1 MTLKPREKE
10 EWEPF
15 QKLPKDLQQKVKKYK
30 SYIQRKTDYI
40 DAENLLN
47 NLPKELRRNI
57 KRELCWNLLSVVT
70 DEYVF
75 LTRKPFDVIMDHLC
89 DCVKPTFLTEHT
101 YFLRE
106 GDPIDEMIFVVQGK
120 LRTYTLKDIQSG
132 STSSEHKRYDGKN
145 TREDLLQDGDVYGVE
160 LFHWALPEYCS
171 FDIPKSN
178 RTIQALTNVEAFT
191 LMADDLKTVL
201 KNLLDSAT
209 EVSMTNKNLQKSPL
223 GN

>member
-1 MTLKPREKE
+1 MTLKPREIE

-15 QKLPKDLQQKVKKYK
+15 QKLSKDLQQKVKKYK

-57 KRELCWNLLSVVT
+57 KRELCWNLLSVVM

-145 TREDLLQDGDVYGVE
+145 TREDLLQDGDVYGEE

-201 KNLLDSAT
+201 KNPLDSAT